1 MFNIGSDIK
10 TTQIITQNVILFTPS
25 SDQIIPAETLNPLIF
40 SPQTASVVTELQEQF
55 LDSIGSN
62 LIQPE
67 IIRSKIFSRIEDAIE
82 KGQDILVHGP
92 SGYGKSAVLHK
103 LTQDLRE
110 KGIPCLPLRLDRR
123 IPDKSARQYGME
135 MDLQGS
141 PALALSAM
149 AGEDKAVLILDQLDA
164 IRWTAAHS
172 SRAMDICKEMLRQV
186 RALREQG
193 KDRILVFACRTF
205 DLENDPEIRAFLE
218 GPEKEKF
225 VKIAVE
231 ALAEEEIRGII
242 GPDFESLSKQ
252 QRRILA
258 IPLHLS
264 MWLKIREDGGQMPFQ
279 TATQLMRCFLENL
292 RRTLE
297 EKASVSAKE
306 MDAFLKPLLDHMETR
321 GEVSAPVGRLENSST
336 ILLDKLISFG
346 LLQKDRQRISFC
358 HQRYLDY
365 LVAERLLPRIYEGN
379 GTVLTWLGIREQ
391 QSLFRREQLRQ
402 VLTLLTE
409 ESAPDFFS
417 AAQNLLES
425 PHVRFHMKHLVLEIL
440 GQLDAPSEEIRH
452 YCLDLSKKDK
462 WQGHMLETVFSGH
475 APWVRILLTSGS
487 IQRWL
492 SLSQEE
498 EAFKALSL
506 LRSVT
511 DTLPDQVAETL
522 RPFLHKGED
531 WPRRILNTLCW
542 DEANDSDAMFAL
554 RLDLI
559 RCGHMKSPVC
569 WDSLGS
575 KSPLRA
581 VRLVETILSTWHLD
595 TQGRLIRKE
604 NDDFKN
610 WYRPDLQILKKTIAQ
625 CPEQGW
631 KLLFPEIVRLTD
643 IHPDPHDETRLG
655 MWEKEGFYYRRP
667 QTDFARGALE
677 ILIQAGKILLDEQ
690 TEFLLEELS
699 SLEKS
704 TSPVVQE
711 ILMSLYANLP
721 SHHADVGIRWLLS
734 DTEKFWLDSYAKKSK
749 WGPAIRLIKK
759 LSPHCS
765 QGLFHE
771 LEETLIHYHSPQEK
785 FNAEYFLKGWQHG
798 NFGHYW
804 GRTQKFLL
812 LALDSSRIKA
822 STRDLI
828 RVLKRKF
835 REVPEATYFRSG
847 ATSGGFIGS
856 KLTPNLEKISD
867 SAWLRIVS
875 SKKVTK
881 KDNLKWIQKN
891 SEHVLTTSINQFAAS
906 LSSMARRF
914 PERFVKLALRFPP
927 DTHPAYFAAILEGFT
942 YKPPAENKAE
952 SQQDSWS
959 PAQIKNIEAFLVQ
972 HPPGEDEA
980 YALLFCR
987 MLRERADEPWQEKT
1001 LSHLIHYAT
1010 QHPDPRM
1017 ENEGSDGTKVHHLDG
1032 RSLNCVRGVAA
1043 DAIGRILSKHG
1054 DCFEIMRPAIEAL
1067 VRDPHPA
1074 VRMAAIKAIEPVMNI
1089 DRDLAARW
1097 FSMACEGDPRI
1108 AASPHGLPLF
1118 NALIPGHTETVGH
1131 LIPEMAFSSFQDV
1144 AFQGARQVAGR
1155 WLFWDFFEE
1164 ELSQCRNGTLAQRRG
1179 VAHVA
1184 ASFIHD
1190 IKHFEKCKD
1199 LLLQFMNDGEKEVR
1213 NELRNIFREG
1223 GLLERSEAIP
1233 FIRAYIR
1240 SQAFDDSFN
1249 HFIRD
1254 LKEFKG
1260 DLVPLADIIFAVF
1273 EEIPKI
1279 LKEKRSHQPYP
1290 SQEMPGLLLRLYE
1303 QSQEKRNHSI
1313 ALRCLDI
1320 WDLFFEERIAGVI
1333 GLTKNL
1339 EQ

>member
-1 MFNIGSDIK
+1 MQQQYMVNIGSDIK
-10 TTQIITQNVILFTPS
+10 STQIITKNVILLTPS
-25 SDQIIPAETLNPLIF
+25 SDQLIPAEAHPPLTF

-62 LIQPE
+62 LIRPE
-67 IIRSKIFSRIEDAIE
+67 ITRSKIFSRIEDAIE

-110 KGIPCLPLRLDRR
+110 NGIPCLPLRLDRR

-135 MDLQGS
+135 MDLQNS

-149 AGEDKAVLILDQLDA
+149 AGDEKAVLILDQLDA

-205 DLENDPEIRAFLE
+205 DLENDPEIRAFLG

-242 GPDFESLSKQ
+242 GPDFENLSRQ
-252 QRRILA
+252 HRHILA

-264 MWLKIREDGGQMPFQ
+264 MWLRIREDGGQMPFQ

-297 EKASVSAKE
+297 EKASVSVKE
-306 MDAFLKPLLDHMETR
+306 MNAFLKPLLDHMETR

-346 LLQKDRQRISFC
+346 LLQRDRQRISFC

-365 LVAERLLPRIYEGN
+365 LIAERLLPHIYEGN
-379 GTVLTWLGIREQ
+379 GKVLTWLGSREQ

-452 YCLDLSKKDK
+452 YCLDLSEKDE

-475 APWVRILLTSGS
+475 APWVRILLASGS

-492 SLSQEE
+492 SLSQGE

-522 RPFLHKGED
+522 CPFLHKGED

-581 VRLVETILSTWHLD
+581 VRLVKTILSTWRLD
-595 TQGRLIRKE
+595 AKGRLIRKE

-610 WYRPDLQILKKTIAQ
+610 WYRPYLQILKKTIAQ

-631 KLLFPEIVRLTD
+631 NLLFPEIVRLTD
-643 IHPDPHDETRLG
+643 IHPNPHYEARLS
-655 MWEKEGFYYRRP
+655 MWEKDRSYYGRP
-667 QTDFARGALE
+667 QTDFARGSLE
-677 ILIQAGKILLDEQ
+677 ILIQAGKILLDKQ
-690 TEFLLEELS
+690 AEFLLEELS

-704 TSPVVQE
+704 TSPVAQE
-711 ILMSLYANLP
+711 ILMSLYADLP
-721 SHHADVGIRWLLS
+721 PHRADTGIRWLLS
-734 DTEKFWLDSYAKKSK
+734 NSGRFWLDFYAKKSR
-749 WGPAIRLIKK
+749 WGAGIRLIRK

-771 LEETLIHYHSPQEK
+771 LEESLIHYHSPQEK
-785 FNAEYFLKGWQHG
+785 FNAEYYPKFPINYTPTNVIQSAKIGCMAL
-798 NFGHYW
+798 
-804 GRTQKFLL
+804 RLKFL
-812 LALDSSRIKA
+812 
-822 STRDLI
+822 
-828 RVLKRKF
+828 
-835 REVPEATYFRSG
+835 
-847 ATSGGFIGS
+847 
-856 KLTPNLEKISD
+856 
-867 SAWLRIVS
+867 
-875 SKKVTK
+875 
-881 KDNLKWIQKN
+881 
-891 SEHVLTTSINQFAAS
+891 
-906 LSSMARRF
+906 
-914 PERFVKLALRFPP
+914 FV
-927 DTHPAYFAAILEGFT
+927 
-942 YKPPAENKAE
+942 
-952 SQQDSWS
+952 
-959 PAQIKNIEAFLVQ
+959 
-972 HPPGEDEA
+972 
-980 YALLFCR
+980 
-987 MLRERADEPWQEKT
+987 
-1001 LSHLIHYAT
+1001 
-1010 QHPDPRM
+1010 
-1017 ENEGSDGTKVHHLDG
+1017 
-1032 RSLNCVRGVAA
+1032 
-1043 DAIGRILSKHG
+1043 
-1054 DCFEIMRPAIEAL
+1054 
-1067 VRDPHPA
+1067 
-1074 VRMAAIKAIEPVMNI
+1074 
-1089 DRDLAARW
+1089 
-1097 FSMACEGDPRI
+1097 
-1108 AASPHGLPLF
+1108 
-1118 NALIPGHTETVGH
+1118 
-1131 LIPEMAFSSFQDV
+1131 
-1144 AFQGARQVAGR
+1144 
-1155 WLFWDFFEE
+1155 
-1164 ELSQCRNGTLAQRRG
+1164 
-1179 VAHVA
+1179 
-1184 ASFIHD
+1184 
-1190 IKHFEKCKD
+1190 
-1199 LLLQFMNDGEKEVR
+1199 
-1213 NELRNIFREG
+1213 
-1223 GLLERSEAIP
+1223 
-1233 FIRAYIR
+1233 
-1240 SQAFDDSFN
+1240 
-1249 HFIRD
+1249 
-1254 LKEFKG
+1254 
-1260 DLVPLADIIFAVF
+1260 VF
-1273 EEIPKI
+1273 
-1279 LKEKRSHQPYP
+1279 
-1290 SQEMPGLLLRLYE
+1290 G
-1303 QSQEKRNHSI
+1303 
-1313 ALRCLDI
+1313 
-1320 WDLFFEERIAGVI
+1320 
-1333 GLTKNL
+1333 
-1339 EQ
+1339 